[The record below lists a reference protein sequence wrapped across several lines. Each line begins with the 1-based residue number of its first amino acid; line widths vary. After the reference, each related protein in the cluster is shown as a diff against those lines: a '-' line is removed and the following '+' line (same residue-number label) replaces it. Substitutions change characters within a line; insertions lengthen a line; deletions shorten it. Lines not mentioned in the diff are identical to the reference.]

1 MSNFCDRLNIH
12 RIDSTLKSLN
22 NVDEDIIDL
31 INESLLF
38 WANRDSYGLPVGSN
52 ASRILAEVAL
62 LEIDNFM
69 IANKIDFCRFVD
81 DYRIFASDAQKAH
94 SQLAMLVQRLS
105 KEGITLNSQKT
116 KLTDISSWKAEKNK
130 SIVDNDSDKTNI
142 ASEAC
147 EKNTKHFVD
156 ENKSKIIRGY
166 SGLVPTK
173 FRELTLSQIEKLQ
186 EKSLDE
192 MYNVLNETILVD
204 PKSISEFIKTIVAQ
218 NRIDYLAKVPE
229 LLKKFPQFIPYF
241 IDVIIK
247 KGKKL
252 DESSKQ
258 SIKNDFMSWFN
269 EDTPEYIQVYIVR
282 LLSSEIINDKEC
294 LLNLF
299 RELKRNSGEYI
310 GRALLEALDGKLNR
324 GDAIELR
331 DYFYRADNWERR
343 QILKLVQQTIPKSEC
358 RPFMKDIA
366 IYTDDIFLNYMKKT
380 YNKNSIK

>member
-1 MSNFCDRLNIH
+1 M
-12 RIDSTLKSLN
+12 
-22 NVDEDIIDL
+22 
-31 INESLLF
+31 
-38 WANRDSYGLPVGSN
+38 
-52 ASRILAEVAL
+52 
-62 LEIDNFM
+62 
-69 IANKIDFCRFVD
+69 
-81 DYRIFASDAQKAH
+81 
-94 SQLAMLVQRLS
+94 
-105 KEGITLNSQKT
+105 
-116 KLTDISSWKAEKNK
+116 
-130 SIVDNDSDKTNI
+130 
-142 ASEAC
+142 
-147 EKNTKHFVD
+147 
-156 ENKSKIIRGY
+156 
-166 SGLVPTK
+166 K

-186 EKSLDE
+186 ENSLDE

-204 PKSISEFIKTIVAQ
+204 PNSITKFIKTIVAQ
-218 NRIDYLAKVPE
+218 NRIDFLAKVPE

-247 KGKKL
+247 KGKEL

-324 GDAIELR
+324 GEAIELR

-380 YNKNSIK
+380 YNKNSIE